1 MCGVVPS
8 LLSRFKDV
16 KKEKRR
22 TRKLSRDFY
31 ARKPKPAFLGH
42 SSVSSSSK
50 DSSLF
55 RTKEKEGNPFTKR
68 GATLVRFSRRRT
80 RSGKDAFG
88 EGTRAPRKARTGTR
102 GRGSEKRAS
111 ERGRLR
117 GGGEKRKKFL
127 FDLGEIF
134 KETLRQE
141 EEKTKPDD
149 DDDDPKGRKR
159 RGQKRRKERRTHG
172 VQRDRR
178 DAKRRAM
185 ADVAKRRRYSPTEN
199 LDSTHV
205 SARRA
210 SPRARLRGR
219 WIFVFCFFVVCDD
232 LKGESPDRQRVS
244 AVSNI
249 YARAF

>member
-1 MCGVVPS
+1 M
-8 LLSRFKDV
+8 
-16 KKEKRR
+16 
-22 TRKLSRDFY
+22 
-31 ARKPKPAFLGH
+31 
-42 SSVSSSSK
+42 
-50 DSSLF
+50 
-55 RTKEKEGNPFTKR
+55 
-68 GATLVRFSRRRT
+68 RFSRRRT

-102 GRGSEKRAS
+102 GRGSEKRAR

-134 KETLRQE
+134 KETRQE
-141 EEKTKPDD
+141 EKTSLTTTTQ
-149 DDDDPKGRKR
+149 KGRGEDK
-159 RGQKRRKERRTHG
+159 KRRKERRTHG

-185 ADVAKRRRYSPTEN
+185 ADVAKRRGYSPTEN

>member
-1 MCGVVPS
+1 M
-8 LLSRFKDV
+8 
-16 KKEKRR
+16 
-22 TRKLSRDFY
+22 
-31 ARKPKPAFLGH
+31 H
-42 SSVSSSSK
+42 
-50 DSSLF
+50 
-55 RTKEKEGNPFTKR
+55 
-68 GATLVRFSRRRT
+68 
-80 RSGKDAFG
+80 
-88 EGTRAPRKARTGTR
+88 R
-102 GRGSEKRAS
+102 GRRGRERGGVGRKSARAS
-111 ERGRLR
+111 EDDYAGA
-117 GGGEKRKKFL
+117 GKKGKSFL

-185 ADVAKRRRYSPTEN
+185 ADVAKRRGYSPTEN